1 MSKIIDNYILFDNGT
16 YKEIKKDSS
25 GHEYYEVDNKYSSN
39 KRFDFEIIR
48 ALDYVDTDDGDELC
62 FNGTNITVRR
72 YLDRNFGEAVRNNTL
87 KAMKDLPVQYV
98 LLFDDGFMG
107 DYREFVQGY
116 TGLMTFDN
124 SQDAKVYIDVL
135 ARKVAAEHDAYKE
148 LGEKEQ
154 EIFLSTFN
162 QDSFEYHV
170 LVDVIKNELAL
181 ETILRKIKIVKY
193 K

>member
-25 GHEYYEVDNKYSSN
+25 GHEYYEVTNKYSGN
-39 KRFDFEIIR
+39 NNFDFELIR

-72 YLDRNFGEAVRNNTL
+72 YIDRDFGAAVRDNTL
-87 KAMKDLPVQYV
+87 NAMKDLPVQYV
-98 LLFDDGFMG
+98 LLFDGGFMG
-107 DYREFVQGY
+107 NYREFVQEY
-116 TGLMTFDN
+116 TGLMTFDTN
-124 SQDAKVYIDVL
+124 QDAKNYLDVL

-148 LGEKEQ
+148 LSESKQ
-154 EIFLSTFN
+154 EIFLSTFHS
-162 QDSFEYHV
+162 DSFEYHV
-170 LVDVIKNELAL
+170 LVGAIKNDLSL
-181 ETILRKIKIVKY
+181 EAILRKIKIVKY

>member
-1 MSKIIDNYILFDNGT
+1 
-16 YKEIKKDSS
+16 
-25 GHEYYEVDNKYSSN
+25 
-39 KRFDFEIIR
+39 
-48 ALDYVDTDDGDELC
+48 
-62 FNGTNITVRR
+62 
-72 YLDRNFGEAVRNNTL
+72 
-87 KAMKDLPVQYV
+87 
-98 LLFDDGFMG
+98 MG

-135 ARKVAAEHDAYKE
+135 ARKIDAEHNVYKE

>member
-25 GHEYYEVDNKYSSN
+25 GHEYYEVDNKYSCN

-72 YLDRNFGEAVRNNTL
+72 YLDRNFGETVRNNTL

-98 LLFDDGFMG
+98 LLFDEGFMG

-124 SQDAKVYIDVL
+124 SQDAKIYIDVL
-135 ARKVAAEHDAYKE
+135 ARKIDAEHNVYKE